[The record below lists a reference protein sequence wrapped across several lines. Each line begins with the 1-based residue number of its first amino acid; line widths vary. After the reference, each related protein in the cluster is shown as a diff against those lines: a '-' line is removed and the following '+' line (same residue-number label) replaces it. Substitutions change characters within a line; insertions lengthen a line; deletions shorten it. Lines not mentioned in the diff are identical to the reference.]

1 MKKIALS
8 LILLGSMAFAA
19 EANATKAEANAT
31 KAKVEANATATKTAA
46 KTDTKAVAG
55 NANDGKKIFAATCK
69 SCHGANGQNHALT
82 KSDVIAGWD
91 AAKVVE
97 ALKGYRAGTRNK
109 HGMGNVMKSK
119 VEKLK
124 DADIANVAA
133 YIASLK
139 K

>member
-31 KAKVEANATATKTAA
+31 KAKAEAAAPAAGDAAAGKTVFA
-46 KTDTKAVAG
+46 KCAG
-55 NANDGKKIFAATCK
+55 
-69 SCHGANGQNHALT
+69 CHGQNAEKKALG

-91 AAKVVE
+91 AAKVVA
-97 ALKGYRAGTRNK
+97 ALKGFKAGTYK
-109 HGMGNVMKSK
+109 GHGMEATMKGQAST
-119 VEKLK
+119 LS
-124 DADIANVAA
+124 DADMANVAA